1 MGAYLIIKLTTNII
15 TRADGSFISY
25 YTIAYT
31 EDKLSRDLGHALS
44 DTDAFLYE
52 SAVRTLQCLILT
64 RLDISFAI
72 NKICQSNLDSLMFT
86 VGL

>member
-52 SAVRTLQCLILT
+52 SAVRALQYLILT

-72 NKICQSNLDSLMFT
+72 NKICQFQSRLIDVT